1 MRKSQRIGAHGE
13 DLAARILDGIGIRQL
28 ERIGTPVRQIDG
40 RVIYGAPVA
49 ADFRGVNPI
58 YPRFYGTPYCVEA
71 LIGQSVLVEVKTVE
85 HNLHWSDFREH
96 QPGKLS
102 EHTDL
107 GGLSLV
113 VWVHSSGV
121 YVMRWPI
128 EGFAP
133 GRGIT
138 PQMAAGFDIGG

>member
-13 DLAARILDGIGIRQL
+13 DLAARILGGIGIRQL

-40 RVIYGAPVA
+40 RIIYGAPVA

-58 YPRFYGTPYCVEA
+58 AIYPHTTRTDT
-71 LIGQSVLVEVKTVE
+71 IGQSVLVEVKTVE

-96 QPGKLS
+96 QPGKLT

-128 EGFAP
+128 DGFAP

-138 PQMAAGFDIGG
+138 PQMAAGLDIGG